1 MAKKS
6 RRARRQ
12 KKSKPRRRST
22 PPAVAAP
29 QPAVKATK
37 PEITPASAGNAV
49 ASPAPRQQVDFSTEY
64 HYVIND
70 LRNMAVIAAAML
82 VVLVA
87 LSFVIR

>member
-12 KKSKPRRRST
+12 KKSKTRSSVT
-22 PPAVAAP
+22 PPVAATS
-29 QPAVKATK
+29 QSAVKATK
-37 PEITPASAGNAV
+37 PPATPIHKDAEGPSTSRA
-49 ASPAPRQQVDFSTEY
+49 QIDFSREY